1 VTGIS
6 PTELPRV
13 FELSLTRAD
22 TTAKEIEELC
32 RKAREQKLYGICVA
46 TSRVELAASLLEDS
60 DLKVTAFIGWPLGS
74 ADGDVKRYETE
85 VAVDFG
91 AQEFEVALN
100 VGRLKDGDHKMV
112 LRELRDVA
120 EAADER
126 IVKVALRPQM
136 LTTEELRAA
145 CELIAESGAHFVCL
159 RTLASPIID
168 EVKLCREAVGA
179 KFGIKAGDETL
190 STQAAVALLEAGAN
204 RLDVSNWIFPL
215 S

>member
-1 VTGIS
+1 MTGLS
-6 PTELPRV
+6 PIELPRV

-22 TTAKEIEELC
+22 ATAKEIEDLC
-32 RKAREQKLYGICVA
+32 HKAREQKLYGVCVA
-46 TSRVELAASLLEDS
+46 TSRIMLAASLLEDS
-60 DLKVTAFIGWPLGS
+60 DLKVTAFIGWPLGT

-85 VAVDFG
+85 VAVDYG

-100 VGRLKDGDHKMV
+100 VGRLKDGDHKGV

-126 IVKVALRPQM
+126 VVKVALRPRM
-136 LTTEELRAA
+136 LTTEELRLA
-145 CELIAESGAHFVCL
+145 CELIVESGAHFVCL
-159 RTLASPIID
+159 RTLASPIVD
-168 EVKLCREAVGA
+168 EVKLSREAVGA

-190 STQAAVALLEAGAN
+190 STQAAMALLEAGAT